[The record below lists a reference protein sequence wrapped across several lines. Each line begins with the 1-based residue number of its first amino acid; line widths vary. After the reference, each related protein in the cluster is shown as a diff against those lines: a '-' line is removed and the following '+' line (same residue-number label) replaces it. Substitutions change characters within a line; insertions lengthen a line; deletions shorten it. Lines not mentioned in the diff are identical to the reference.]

1 MAILLAGNTA
11 VGETDNGNFNVVSV
25 TSNGYIEIPD
35 TVFSV
40 NANSN
45 AFISATAAGVTINN
59 AMWSWWIKPLI
70 LRDRN
75 ASNHWT
81 YACFTQSNGAV
92 GVSITNHNTAV
103 STQYTITPANAF
115 AKDDH
120 NASAVVT
127 GNNKAYIFIQGRTA
141 NANILNPNNMYYI
154 EFNEGESP
162 AGKNLTNVTF
172 STAPT
177 ATASFYPNAF
187 NANGKFILLGRQQT
201 AATANQWLAVV
212 GDYPVA
218 NLSTPR
224 GLFRSTF
231 TWPYFALRRSF
242 ADRDVINFALGWH
255 PYDST
260 SNNNIYFGKILR
272 NGNTAPW
279 DVFSNNSVV
288 GNLTTGSGLP
298 LSEANLEL
306 VFTNTGGNNSVRL
319 FDSHDD
325 AVAFGTFD
333 KKVNKI
339 QYKMA
344 YKIGGV
350 WRIKLVC
357 DGGNPFHGVQV
368 RDYYGG
374 MAISERDRFTV
385 TVSAEFDNQWE
396 IREYKS
402 TDSGNNW
409 ILVDATQ
416 ANQYEVAGRPMD
428 EVLSEDS
435 HINSYAGQLGSFSW
449 FGTYDGTDFTTFSTN
464 IASTR
469 LLSTNRGD
477 TSIDANQR
485 GYFSTIDTLTS
496 NGYFEVLSPGLSFG
510 YAAGGL
516 TNNPAPTTTNIIEKY
531 PFAVDSNATD
541 VADLTSQIRGA
552 AGISSSTN
560 GYVAGGQFSTSLSP
574 PSTTTNID
582 RFPFAAD
589 VGATKV
595 GNLTIAKIFPS
606 GHQSSTHGYA
616 TLGQTQSPG
625 GTATGF
631 LTTIEKFPFSA
642 DIIQTTSTASL
653 TQARFGAAGQ
663 SSSVSGYASGGG
675 IPPSPAIPN
684 VTTVDKFP
692 FASDTNGTLVGD
704 LSQARRV
711 AGGQYST
718 THGYA
723 TGGGHP
729 AGPVF
734 FSAVIDKFAFATDGN
749 ATNIGNLT
757 QARRIT
763 SGQSS
768 LVSGYTAGG
777 SDAPI
782 FLNTIDKFPFSADAN
797 ATDVGD
803 LTQTKTDPTGL
814 QG

>member
-11 VGETDNGNFNVVSV
+11 VGETDNGSFNVVSV

-40 NANSN
+40 NANAN

-70 LRDRN
+70 LRDKN

-115 AKDDH
+115 SKDDH

-141 NANILNPNNMYYI
+141 NANILNPNNMYYL
-154 EFNEGESP
+154 EFSEGESP
-162 AGKNLTNVTF
+162 AGKTLTNVTF

-201 AATANQWLAVV
+201 AATANQWLAVI
-212 GDYPVA
+212 GDYPVS
-218 NLSTPR
+218 NLSTPK
-224 GLFRSTF
+224 GLFRSTY

-272 NGNTAPW
+272 NGNTGPW
-279 DVFSNNSVV
+279 DVYSNNSVV
-288 GNLTTGSGLP
+288 GNLTTGAGLP

-333 KKVNKI
+333 KKVNKV

-344 YKIGGV
+344 YKIGGT
-350 WRIKLVC
+350 WRTKLVC

-374 MAISERDRFTV
+374 MAISERDKFTV

-435 HINSYAGQLGSFSW
+435 HINNYTGQLGSFSW

-477 TSIDANQR
+477 TSIGADQR
-485 GYFSTIDTLTS
+485 GYFSSIDTLNS

-516 TNNPAPTTTNIIEKY
+516 TNNPSPTTTNIIEKY
-531 PFAVDSNATD
+531 PFAADANATD

-552 AGISSSTN
+552 AGISSPTN
-560 GYVAGGQFSTSLSP
+560 GYVAAGQFSTSILIP
-574 PSTTTNID
+574 RTTTNVD

-589 VGATKV
+589 VNATSI
-595 GNLTIAKIFPS
+595 GNLTYDVIFPA
-606 GHQSSTHGYA
+606 GHQSTIHGYKSG
-616 TLGQTQSPG
+616 GQRQNVG
-625 GTATGF
+625 GNSAGWVA
-631 LTTIEKFPFSA
+631 TIEKFSFAA
-642 DIIQTTSTASL
+642 DLVATTIVGDL
-653 TQARFGAAGQ
+653 TVARYGAAGQ
-663 SSSVSGYASGGG
+663 SSTTHGYASGGG
-675 IPPSPAIPN
+675 IPPPPAIPN
-684 VTTVDKFP
+684 VTTIDKFP
-692 FASDTNGTLVGD
+692 FSSDTNATFVGD
-704 LSQARRV
+704 LSQARRI
-711 AGGQYST
+711 AGPQYST

-723 TGGGHP
+723 SGGGHP

-734 FSAVIDKFAFATDGN
+734 YSDVIDKFPFSADSNATDI
-749 ATNIGNLT
+749 ANLS
-757 QARRIT
+757 QARRVT

-768 LVSGYTAGG
+768 TTHGYTAGG
-777 SDAPI
+777 ADAPVY
-782 FLNTIDKFPFSADAN
+782 LNTIDKFPFSADAN